1 MNVTIPRLSL
11 LLLLASSSGL
21 ACAAQGTGDAMRRAE
36 ERQMV
41 EDTSPR
47 AQYNRSLKEA
57 HAAYAEALK
66 ECGKMRGSEK
76 TSCTKEAKTNLNDD
90 LAYAKSQYGGGAGT
104 TSGAG
109 TRTMRRGGA
118 SQ

>member
-41 EDTSPR
+41 EDTSPK
-47 AQYNRSLKEA
+47 AQYNRSVKEA
-57 HAAYAEALK
+57 HAAYAEASK
-66 ECGKMRGSEK
+66 ECGRMRSRDK
-76 TSCTKEAKTNLNDD
+76 TSCMQEAKTNLNND
-90 LAYAKSQYGGGAGT
+90 LAAARSQMGTGG
-104 TSGAG
+104 
-109 TRTMRRGGA
+109 RRNR
-118 SQ
+118 